1 MKEGKD
7 LGSTFMREQAGNT
20 MSPALLEK
28 AELAPGTGSRRIV
41 LVLDLGQPQGR
52 QFLSE
57 LLQRYTAMKSK
68 AGVDMALVSDA
79 QKEINVGAQAVLMGA
94 AGTTRMLPWLAEWL
108 RDGEKASFVD
118 KTRLRND
125 AVVKIA
131 RIAYGIAA
139 SISRSSLYF
148 TIRARSP
155 ISTGLRHGLSAT
167 IASEN
172 GPLGF
177 SQSGFLAAARRCP
190 TGWWRRRY
198 PVHPYPPNPAQSTDD
213 GHDDDPP
220 LIAIFERKEPEWLAT
235 RPDDTCP
242 SAQLQAASLR
252 KPDRGRAGQ
261 CNGALGDEI
270 GWHMRDFA
278 LLYGSTVNSV
288 AEQRLPIGFRLGRLE
303 RAVPAL
309 VVHEDQREPVDS
321 RLDGHPGVLVDGE
334 DALAKRCLAH
344 HARSACEGAACGS
357 CNSDRRVRERI
368 LVRLDPRQLLLCGG
382 GHGGRQANSQ
392 GTPPKNG
399 GLNKL
404 KTTRILRLVV
414 AEDPVRN

>member
-1 MKEGKD
+1 M
-7 LGSTFMREQAGNT
+7 
-20 MSPALLEK
+20 
-28 AELAPGTGSRRIV
+28 
-41 LVLDLGQPQGR
+41 
-52 QFLSE
+52 
-57 LLQRYTAMKSK
+57 
-68 AGVDMALVSDA
+68 
-79 QKEINVGAQAVLMGA
+79 VG
-94 AGTTRMLPWLAEWL
+94 
-108 RDGEKASFVD
+108 
-118 KTRLRND
+118 
-125 AVVKIA
+125 KIA

-198 PVHPYPPNPAQSTDD
+198 PVHPYPPHPAQSTDD

-278 LLYGSTVNSV
+278 LLYGSKGYLFSSSDPIDTVISSSNSI
-288 AEQRLPIGFRLGRLE
+288 RLPI
-303 RAVPAL
+303 
-309 VVHEDQREPVDS
+309 
-321 RLDGHPGVLVDGE
+321 PGVLVHDI
-334 DALAKRCLAH
+334 
-344 HARSACEGAACGS
+344 
-357 CNSDRRVRERI
+357 RI
-368 LVRLDPRQLLLCGG
+368 CHRGRDHRLLQ
-382 GHGGRQANSQ
+382 
-392 GTPPKNG
+392 
-399 GLNKL
+399 
-404 KTTRILRLVV
+404 
-414 AEDPVRN
+414 